1 MNIPGLTDMQR
12 PDAAAA
18 RSSSTATTASQR
30 PAAVQAASR
39 LLPTAAVAGATGQ
52 ETGIKAGVTAIAE
65 PFDAAKVERI
75 KTAIRNGEF
84 QTSSAAVAHKLLA
97 SVHELFRPAH

>member
-1 MNIPGLTDMQR
+1 MNIPGLTDMLR

-18 RSSSTATTASQR
+18 RSSSTAATASQR

-52 ETGIKAGVTAIAE
+52 ETGIKASVMRVQLTANH
-65 PFDAAKVERI
+65 AKR
-75 KTAIRNGEF
+75 
-84 QTSSAAVAHKLLA
+84 A
-97 SVHELFRPAH
+97 SRYQRLPADSYRGR